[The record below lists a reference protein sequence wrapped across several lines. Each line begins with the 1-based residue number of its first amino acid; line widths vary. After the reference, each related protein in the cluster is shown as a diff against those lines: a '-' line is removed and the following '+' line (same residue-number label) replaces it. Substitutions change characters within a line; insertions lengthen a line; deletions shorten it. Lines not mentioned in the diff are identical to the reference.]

1 MESKMLSYLSAILLL
16 FIYACNQTDV
26 TDPNEKHENQ
36 NLKMVV
42 DKNEYQKLET
52 LRKSGKGVSD
62 PFTIEKVEVVKDSL
76 AITVSYL
83 GAVSFWGTKL
93 EHSFTLCWAGDV
105 SIMIYPMPA
114 NLILTHDAK
123 GYSGN
128 TKYIETLMFSLKD
141 LGIKDSKDYTFNIF
155 SILNSSDK
163 PDYSL
168 DDGLIGYKPK
178 PGGN

>member
-1 MESKMLSYLSAILLL
+1 MARIIYKYLGILSLVLI
-16 FIYACNQTDV
+16 FACNQTDV
-26 TDPNEKHENQ
+26 TDPNEKPSNR

-93 EHSFTLCWAGDV
+93 EHSFTLCWSGDV
-105 SIMIYPMPA
+105 SIFIYPMPA
-114 NLILTHDAK
+114 SLILTHDAK

-141 LGIKDSKDYTFNIF
+141 LGIKDGKDYTFIVY
-155 SILNSSDK
+155 SILNTSDK
-163 PDYSL
+163 PDDSS
-168 DDGLIGYKPK
+168 DNVSSTKP
-178 PGGN
+178 

>member
-1 MESKMLSYLSAILLL
+1 MVRKLFKYLGIISII

-26 TDPNEKHENQ
+26 TDPNEKPSNK

-42 DKNEYQKLET
+42 DKNEYQNLET

-76 AITVSYL
+76 AITVSYM

-93 EHSFTLCWAGDV
+93 EHSFTLCWSGDV
-105 SIMIYPMPA
+105 SILIYPMPA

-141 LGIKDSKDYTFNIF
+141 LGINDSKDYTFNVF
-155 SILNSSDK
+155 SDLNSSDK
-163 PDYSL
+163 PDDSS
-168 DDGLIGYKPK
+168 DNVNSTKP
-178 PGGN
+178 

>member
-1 MESKMLSYLSAILLL
+1 MRRKLLSYLSIVSLL
-16 FIYACNQTDV
+16 FIIACNQTDV
-26 TDPNEKHENQ
+26 TDPNEKPTNK

-42 DKNEYQKLET
+42 DKTEYQKLET
-52 LRKSGKGVSD
+52 LRKSGQGVSD

-93 EHSFTLCWAGDV
+93 EHSFTLCWAGEV
-105 SIMIYPMPA
+105 SILIYPQPA
-114 NLILTHDAK
+114 NLILTHNAN

-141 LGIKDSKDYTFNIF
+141 LGIKDGKDYTFFVF
-155 SILNSSDK
+155 SDLNSTDK
-163 PDYSL
+163 PDDSS
-168 DDGLIGYKPK
+168 DGSDISNKP
-178 PGGN
+178 